1 MRDEYDFSNSNR
13 NGHENK
19 DNKQFNIKKYVPLE
33 NLKLETI
40 YGLSQEQMFKVADVV
55 KDYYFKQDIMVEW
68 EIKADE
74 AFVELFLENMTTEY
88 KDLFERDLSM
98 FDDRRIAFVK
108 CFYEEK
114 LIARLKESK

>member
-1 MRDEYDFSNSNR
+1 M
-13 NGHENK
+13 
-19 DNKQFNIKKYVPLE
+19 QKKLSLM
-33 NLKLETI
+33 NLK
-40 YGLSQEQMFKVADVV
+40 K
-55 KDYYFKQDIMVEW
+55 
-68 EIKADE
+68 KADE

>member
-68 EIKADE
+68 EMIRCSVLESNFAEEAITDE
-74 AFVELFLENMTTEY
+74 
-88 KDLFERDLSM
+88 
-98 FDDRRIAFVK
+98 
-108 CFYEEK
+108 
-114 LIARLKESK
+114 LKKKGR